1 MTFDWLRH
9 FSINRVKLHRPNYST
24 LLKNKKRINT
34 QENSRWIYYKRC
46 SQSDTT
52 SSISSAGITNL
63 GLTFKYSESV
73 QVSISSSF
81 FILKP
86 GTVAKMKK
94 CTVKVMSISSAPFL
108 QTHSSKKKRKHILCA
123 LLAAFILPH
132 HYCVNDRKKHHA
144 APSVEPSDRQITF
157 DNNKEGTSVCDVVTS
172 KYYTLK
178 IISPLFLSQWENS
191 KSLQP
196 TQAAK
201 ARRH

>member
-81 FILKP
+81 YTETWHSCKNEKVHSQSNVHILSTFP
-86 GTVAKMKK
+86 SDTL
-94 CTVKVMSISSAPFL
+94 I
-108 QTHSSKKKRKHILCA
+108 KKKRKHIPCA